1 MHIAISR
8 WTILSALGLCLTVGA
23 ASSGLLLY
31 GLALIFGLTGETQL
45 QAAGGAL
52 AAARPNQGAI
62 FLALSLLIAGFA
74 IRIGL
79 LPIQWWVRG
88 FENGITLRVLIF
100 IESVG

>member
-1 MHIAISR
+1 AAVLIRSLHDALP
-8 WTILSALGLCLTVGA
+8 ILGA

-45 QAAGGAL
+45 QAAGAAL
-52 AAARPNQGAI
+52 AAVRPNQGAI

-88 FENGITLRVLIF
+88 FRSEEHTSELQSPYDL
-100 IESVG
+100 